1 MINLQG
7 KQKQKGET
15 MTTTTTTKNTGTCGH
30 ADVIFHGSSTI
41 ECKDCGARVT
51 YS

>member
-15 MTTTTTTKNTGTCGH
+15 MTTTNTKNIESCGH
-30 ADVIFHGSSTI
+30 VDVIFHGSSTI

-51 YS
+51 YG